1 MRNDVKVNMK
11 NNWQVSLFQVSS
23 LLTLGGMTAVYFTY
37 LGKPGPVETAVNLLT
52 AGYALL
58 ATWLGMAVWAILK
71 SDDPGRRQ
79 WAFLSIG
86 IGLWTMAELLW
97 AFLSYT
103 LDETPYP
110 SIADAFWIPGYVMVL
125 ISTTLR
131 YRALKIQWNSKTTR
145 VLLGIFAVI
154 FVAVVIWVIEP
165 IVTAGD
171 FSDLL
176 ILLLNVFY
184 PIADLLV
191 LFAALLL
198 AVSLTG
204 GRFSTPWAV
213 IAAGLA
219 TLSVSDIL
227 FTYADWNDLYT
238 PKGNLTWLT
247 TIVDVGNL
255 AAYALIAYGILLN
268 HRLLAVGP
276 IPEQQPV
283 PTQVGPANLQ
293 KVMIF
298 IDDTDRVVFA
308 NYNLSRL
315 LFTGAS
321 NAVGMPIG
329 EVLGISP
336 QDAQSLLAELHS
348 PYSRRIEK
356 YIAQYRANRA
366 EICGWLRGQANF
378 NELREYT
385 GADITC
391 DIQWQPDS
399 TAAQAPDKSIID
411 SRYTL
416 IFDSLEAKLLL
427 DYFSY
432 RVHVLHES
440 ITKMGGG
447 MVSGAFGDVFRAVA
461 NKEDCALY
469 FEDGK
474 IRVEQLPARS
484 ESYARILSA
493 LAEYAR
499 GTLSVEMVSGI
510 LHHIDDTA
518 GPEMLAAA
526 RKFGLTY

>member
-1 MRNDVKVNMK
+1 MK
-11 NNWQVSLFQVSS
+11 NNWQVSLFQVFS

-58 ATWLGMAVWAILK
+58 ATWLGIAAWAVLK
-71 SDDPGRRQ
+71 NDDPGRRQ

-86 IGLWTMAELLW
+86 IGLWAMAELLW

-103 LDETPYP
+103 LTETPYP
-110 SIADAFWIPGYVMVL
+110 SIADAFWVPGYVMVL

-131 YRALKIQWNSKTTR
+131 YRALKIQWNSRTTQA
-145 VLLGIFAVI
+145 LLGIFSVI
-154 FVAVVIWVIEP
+154 FVAVVLLVVEP
-165 IVTAGD
+165 IVTVGD
-171 FSDLL
+171 FSDPLT
-176 ILLLNVFY
+176 LLLNVFY
-184 PIADLLV
+184 PVADLLV

-198 AVSLTG
+198 AISLTG
-204 GRFSTPWAV
+204 GKFSAPWAM

-227 FTYADWNDLYT
+227 FIYADWNDLYT
-238 PKGNLTWLT
+238 PQGTLTWLT

-255 AAYALIAYGILLN
+255 AAYALMAYGILLN
-268 HRLLAVGP
+268 HRLLTVSAE
-276 IPEQQPV
+276 PEQKPV
-283 PTQVGPANLQ
+283 HLPVRPLDIQ

-298 IDDTDRVVFA
+298 IDDAGRVVFA

-329 EVLGISP
+329 DVLGISK

-348 PYSRRIEK
+348 PYSRNIEK
-356 YIAQYRANRA
+356 YIAQYRADSA
-366 EICGWLRGQANF
+366 EISGWLRGQANF

-391 DIQWQPDS
+391 DMQWQPDS
-399 TAAQAPDKSIID
+399 TAAQTLDKSIIHAH
-411 SRYTL
+411 YTL
-416 IFDSLEAKLLL
+416 IFNSLEAKLLL
-427 DYFSY
+427 DYFSHM
-432 RVHVLHES
+432 VHVLHES

-447 MVSGAFGDVFRAVA
+447 MVSSAFGDVFREVA
-461 NKEDCALY
+461 NKENCALY

-484 ESYARILSA
+484 ESYAQILSA
-493 LAEYAR
+493 LTEYAR
-499 GTLSVEMVSGI
+499 GTLSLEMVSGI
-510 LHHIDDTA
+510 LHRINNTA
-518 GPEMLAAA
+518 EPEMLAAA
-526 RKFGLTY
+526 KKFGLVN